1 MLRLLVAVGIVA
13 GSVVFVVA
21 ALYLAA
27 RQRQAEVAYAL
38 SRRMGL
44 ARGTS
49 RRSLVWEVLGMLGI
63 AATLG
68 AVVAVAASRLVSAEV
83 QARVVEAEA
92 VLFRLPVGLLTV
104 TGLALVAFAL
114 LAAAVVQR
122 RADRADVAEVMRG
135 AQ

>member
-1 MLRLLVAVGIVA
+1 
-13 GSVVFVVA
+13 
-21 ALYLAA
+21 
-27 RQRQAEVAYAL
+27 
-38 SRRMGL
+38 
-44 ARGTS
+44 
-49 RRSLVWEVLGMLGI
+49 VWEVLGMLGI
-63 AATLG
+63 AAALG
-68 AVVAVAASRLVSAEV
+68 AIVAIAASRLVSAEV

-92 VLFRLPVGLLTV
+92 VLFRLPVGLLAA